1 MSKARILLPI
11 EGMSCAACA
20 ATVQKALGTRD
31 GVASAAVNYATGKAT
46 VDYDDARIHVGE
58 LIQTVRAAGYD
69 CGKASVT
76 SAVDQLH
83 YAPSVTPL
91 EQALR
96 RVPGVVRAVA
106 NQATGTVSVDYV
118 LGAATAED
126 LERAVTA
133 AGFQVA
139 EPIAAEDPLERERLA
154 RRRAGRTPTGKIVV
168 AAAAPGGA
176 KVGSTVLQT
185 GDADATHRSGD

>member
-1 MSKARILLPI
+1 MSKARTLLPI
-11 EGMSCAACA
+11 EGMSWAACA

-76 SAVDQLH
+76 FAVDQLH

-106 NQATGTVSVDYV
+106 NQATETVSVDYV
-118 LGAATAED
+118 VGAATAEG

-133 AGFQVA
+133 ARVQGA
-139 EPIAAEDPLERERLA
+139 APIAAEDPLERERPA
-154 RRRAGRTPTGKIVV
+154 RRRAGRTLAGKVVV
-168 AAAAPGGA
+168 A
-176 KVGSTVLQT
+176 
-185 GDADATHRSGD
+185 DA

>member
-11 EGMSCAACA
+11 EGMGWAACA

-46 VDYDDARIHVGE
+46 VDYDDARVHVAE

-76 SAVDQLH
+76 FAVDQLH

-91 EQALR
+91 EQALL
-96 RVPGVVRAVA
+96 RVPGVAPVVG
-106 NQATGTVSVDYV
+106 NQAT
-118 LGAATAED
+118 E
-126 LERAVTA
+126 
-133 AGFQVA
+133 
-139 EPIAAEDPLERERLA
+139 IAAVD
-154 RRRAGRTPTGKIVV
+154 
-168 AAAAPGGA
+168 
-176 KVGSTVLQT
+176 
-185 GDADATHRSGD
+185 